1 MGTEIYLTRMTRDR
15 PFLSV
20 PELPINFNQ
29 CMQAIGTVAFLVFGG
44 VAAFDP
50 ALDETT
56 KKLAFGFMTTVAGY
70 WLGKT
75 GS

>member
-1 MGTEIYLTRMTRDR
+1 M
-15 PFLSV
+15 
-20 PELPINFNQ
+20 NFNQ
-29 CMQAIGTVAFLVFGG
+29 CMQAIVTVAFLVFGG